1 MFPML
6 PMDFG
11 DKLQRANDGGAF
23 IMYAPIYPGDTFT
36 TVCDDMV
43 IEDLTPPSGQFSAQ
57 QIRSMRC
64 SPFSFTY
71 FLVTYP
77 FPIMQSEHMP

>member
-43 IEDLTPPSGQFSAQ
+43 IDGSDGAGGQRG
-57 QIRSMRC
+57 QIYAAGG
-64 SPFSFTY
+64 PGQP
-71 FLVTYP
+71 V
-77 FPIMQSEHMP
+77 